1 MKNNKKT
8 ISIIIKINKK
18 NTHRPDAGHWIFDEL
33 NNQWVENIK
42 LIEEMQS
49 FYTLLRKEGKNKNI
63 FHVDSFPKQG
73 NTTLRSILLDV
84 FPEMVMPDPMSH
96 VTAFTKCAINN
107 GEVVISTLRDPHD
120 SLTSFISMGLI
131 SGRYDNHISS
141 NTFKHA
147 VREAVLFY
155 NRYLDFLIENY
166 NEIYFV
172 HFDQIL
178 EMYSDHLCFREQD
191 NQVLKYL
198 SEKYD
203 LEFIQYSKQDQLK
216 YSRRNAIN
224 YDSSTDKKIKQRLIT
239 NKYYL
244 RKIKK
249 SYKLYMK
256 ILKMI
261 GEDKKYEH
269 VLGA

>member
-1 MKNNKKT
+1 MQKRNTIAILKK
-8 ISIIIKINKK
+8 KK
-18 NTHRPDAGHWIFDEL
+18 KKQQVPDAGHWIFDVQSET
-33 NNQWVENIK
+33 WVEDTDMVY
-42 LIEEMQS
+42 EQMS
-49 FYTLLRKEGKNKNI
+49 SYTLLRKEGKNKNI
-63 FHVDSFPKQG
+63 FHVDSFPRQG

-84 FPEMVMPDPMSH
+84 FPEMVMPDPMPH

-120 SLTSFISMGLI
+120 SLTSFISRALI
-131 SGRYDNHISS
+131 SGRYDNHIIS

-166 NEIYFV
+166 KKIYFV

-178 EMYSDHLCFREQD
+178 EMYSDYICFREQD
-191 NQVLKYL
+191 NPVLKYL

-203 LEFIQYSKQDQLK
+203 LEFIQYSKEDQLK
-216 YSRRNAIN
+216 HPRRNAVN
-224 YDSSTDKKIKQRLIT
+224 YNSSTDKKIKQRLIT

-249 SYKLYMK
+249 SYKLYIK